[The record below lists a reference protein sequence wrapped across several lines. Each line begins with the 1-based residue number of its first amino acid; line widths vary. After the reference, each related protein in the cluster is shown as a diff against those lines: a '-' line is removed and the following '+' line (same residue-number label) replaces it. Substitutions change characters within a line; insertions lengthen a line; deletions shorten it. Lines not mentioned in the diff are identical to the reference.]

1 MVKMTILID
10 PDNNYEMVEDAA
22 TLTAEFNANNLDH
35 APMTEQDFNDLNEMF
50 LKAGLLVKMSI
61 Q

>member
-10 PDNNYEMVEDAA
+10 PDDNYEMVEDAA
-22 TLTAEFNANNLDH
+22 TLAAEFNANNPDH

-50 LKAGLLVKMSI
+50 LEAGLLVEMSI